1 MSPSE
6 CVNQLTREEWRDLGF
21 YYEHREGRWVFV
33 GAPSGPQGFPRLL
46 RAYAEDPRKVVPSEH
61 EHYGPYMY
69 LKVVTSDAPRIGEDA
84 IRGSLPDLTRL
95 ADLFEQR
102 LRIHGPGSS
111 FEIDHDYG
119 PRNTSTVR
127 VEVRPE
133 GFDPAAAD
141 PLLSAPPA

>member
-6 CVNQLTREEWRDLGF
+6 RVNRHTREEWRGLGF
-21 YYEHREGRWVFV
+21 YYEHRDGRWVFV
-33 GAPSGPQGFPRLL
+33 GAPSGLRAFPRLL
-46 RAYAEDPRKVVPSEH
+46 RAYAGGPRNAVPGEH

-69 LKVVTSDAPRIGEDA
+69 LKVVTGDEPRICEDA
-84 IRGSLPDLTRL
+84 IRGSLPDLARL

-102 LRIHGPGSS
+102 LRVHGPGSS
-111 FEIDHDYG
+111 FEIGHDYG
-119 PRNTSTVR
+119 PRNTSGIR

-141 PLLSAPPA
+141 PLL